1 MQVVQADGKE
11 EVKQPSKSPS
21 RSPRKKAQMALMRK
35 RGGKDIPSEKNKKQE
50 VTTTQDHQVLARS
63 AYKYEHLIYSTL
75 RILDGLK
82 GGP

>member
-11 EVKQPSKSPS
+11 EMKQPSKSPS

-50 VTTTQDHQVLARS
+50 VTTTQDHQV
-63 AYKYEHLIYSTL
+63 
-75 RILDGLK
+75 
-82 GGP
+82 